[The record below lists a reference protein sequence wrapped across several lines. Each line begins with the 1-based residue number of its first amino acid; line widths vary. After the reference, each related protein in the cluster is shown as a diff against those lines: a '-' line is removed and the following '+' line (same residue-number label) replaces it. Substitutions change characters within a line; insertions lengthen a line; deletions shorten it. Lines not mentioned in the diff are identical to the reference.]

1 MLSVNKKQFKIIPKH
16 SPALDSSP
24 NIIKRGRSYGMEAIM
39 ETDSSTEDPGGGILE
54 MGEDYPKIKD
64 TTELGGGIW
73 IILFGMVIVISL
85 AANLLLSVLVVK
97 NRKKHNLVYLMHLFL
112 FAINLVDF
120 SLLIFEF
127 SLGIEHE
134 YPYSQSAC
142 TVYQAVAKGNPIIQA
157 SAIVVMLLYT
167 AKTYTTT
174 QNLPTTTQQPSESAA
189 QQCSDRDKKVF
200 SLQPKNGGL
209 LNSKDDDQV
218 TIELQNLRSSHHHH
232 GSVYRRNRDF
242 IKFVCVVV
250 FLVVIELIL
259 SVPTALFASIVNV
272 KNNRYCEIDLLSSSL
287 LSKNSNDIDDPS
299 GSGYFYSAN
308 LHQIILCL
316 YYLIYSS
323 ILTFWLP
330 LMISIFPA
338 IRLIRDKHRDK
349 YPEVSVV
356 LGTVSSFFMFYLFHA
371 TLVFGRHFYD
381 LLGNGI
387 STYNL
392 WMIKVGQSLLLL
404 IAYFWNFIRPALAL
418 SLDPDLKIDLLN
430 LLHMR
435 GYGALPRE
443 LVDSQSR
450 RNTRQPQDTIV
461 PYSQEIE
468 RRNRGKWE
476 IISGVKHVFTKTIL
490 GQQQKRTDLKT
501 EERNSFLIVS
511 LAEIEIP
518 ALIEQGKTPHTSTL
532 NSSGDEDKYSIR
544 DENSSSLSTETTENI
559 GESNNY

>member
-1 MLSVNKKQFKIIPKH
+1 
-16 SPALDSSP
+16 
-24 NIIKRGRSYGMEAIM
+24 MEDIM
-39 ETDSSTEDPGGGILE
+39 ETDPSTEDPGGGILE
-54 MGEDYPKIKD
+54 IGGDHPKIKD

-73 IILFGMVIVISL
+73 IIMFGMVIVISL

-97 NRKKHNLVYLMHLFL
+97 NRKKHNLVYLMHLL
-112 FAINLVDF
+112 MFAINLVDF

-127 SLGIEHE
+127 SLGIEHQ

-142 TVYQAVAKGNPIIQA
+142 TVYQSVAKGNPIIQA

-174 QNLPTTTQQPSESAA
+174 QNQPTQVTESAQQPSESH
-189 QQCSDRDKKVF
+189 KKTF
-200 SLQPKNGGL
+200 SVLANNGI
-209 LNSKDDDQV
+209 LNRNNDDEV
-218 TIELQNLRSSHHHH
+218 TIELQNLATMHRH
-232 GSVYRRNRDF
+232 GSFYRRNRDF
-242 IKFVCVVV
+242 IKFVGVVV

-272 KNNRYCEIDLLSSSL
+272 KNNRYCEIDLLSSPF
-287 LSKNSNDIDDPS
+287 LSENYINDVAS
-299 GSGYFYSAN
+299 SYGYLYSAN

-330 LMISIFPA
+330 LLISIYPA
-338 IRLIRDKHRDK
+338 IRLMRDKHRDK

-356 LGTVSSFFMFYLFHA
+356 LGTVSSFFMFYIFHA
-371 TLVFGRHFYD
+371 TLVFGRHLYD
-381 LLGNGI
+381 LLGHEI

-418 SLDPDLKIDLLN
+418 SLDPDLKIDLMK
-430 LLHMR
+430 LLHIS
-435 GYGALPRE
+435 GYGVLPGE
-443 LVDSQSR
+443 MIDAHQSR
-450 RNTRQPQDTIV
+450 SNTRQNQQTIV

-476 IISGVKHVFTKTIL
+476 IISGVKHVFTKTLL
-490 GQQQKRTDLKT
+490 GQKRTDDPK

-511 LAEIEIP
+511 LTEIDIP
-518 ALIEQGKTPHTSTL
+518 ALNERSKFNSTL
-532 NSSGDEDKYSIR
+532 KSTGEEDKYSIH
-544 DENSSSLSTETTENI
+544 DENSSALTESTENI